1 MALFMFIA
9 GQRGLTR
16 MAGTARLWRLQSAS
30 KRAVR
35 RDERW
40 TCSLLTHAPAIGK
53 EPSRYA
59 STDLLCS
66 TNRTAGSSRLLT
78 HGLAQHAAACAPGFV
93 LRKAGLFFLQPKS
106 NFLAKF

>member
-1 MALFMFIA
+1 MQGPTLTFPGPYVQPGAPASPGLTVVSCPLTVMSRWQIDVGRQRFKQRCFQTTTDDIRSMITMALFMFIA

-40 TCSLLTHAPAIGK
+40 TC
-53 EPSRYA
+53 
-59 STDLLCS
+59 
-66 TNRTAGSSRLLT
+66 
-78 HGLAQHAAACAPGFV
+78 
-93 LRKAGLFFLQPKS
+93 
-106 NFLAKF
+106 